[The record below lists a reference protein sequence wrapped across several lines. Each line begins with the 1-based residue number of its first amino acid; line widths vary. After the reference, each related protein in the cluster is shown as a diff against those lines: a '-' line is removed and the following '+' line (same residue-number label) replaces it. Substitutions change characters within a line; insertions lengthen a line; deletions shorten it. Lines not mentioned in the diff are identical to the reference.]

1 MDRCQRAD
9 YSIERRGYERDEPR
23 FELIFRKSKTR
34 SSTPSSYVYPVIPAG
49 HCFRF
54 DSTDEGG
61 GAIEKAVRTSMAAAR
76 DSGST
81 RGNPRIDRQRRA
93 AVDKQPRIPTYPALY
108 PKLKFDFPHWIFPLP
123 LLLEQAILPW
133 AWDEDRNVSDFQGE
147 DLRYSLSFSKIK
159 CEFVLIGSKLVSNR
173 CVILSISSFRVL
185 ISKNIV
191 LTCSAI

>member
-23 FELIFRKSKTR
+23 FELIFRKWKTR

-61 GAIEKAVRTSMAAAR
+61 GAIEKAVRTSMVAAR

-81 RGNPRIDRQRRA
+81 RGNPRPSNRSAKKSGRRQTTA
-93 AVDKQPRIPTYPALY
+93 DPHLPRSLPQIEIRFSSL
-108 PKLKFDFPHWIFPLP
+108 DFPSSSPPGTGHLTVGVG
-123 LLLEQAILPW
+123 
-133 AWDEDRNVSDFQGE
+133 R
-147 DLRYSLSFSKIK
+147 
-159 CEFVLIGSKLVSNR
+159 GSKRVRFSR
-173 CVILSISSFRVL
+173 GRFKILSLFL
-185 ISKNIV
+185 K
-191 LTCSAI
+191 

>member
-9 YSIERRGYERDEPR
+9 YSIERRGYECDEPR

-54 DSTDEGG
+54 DSTKGEGRSRKQLERRWRLHET
-61 GAIEKAVRTSMAAAR
+61 AEALEEIPVR
-76 DSGST
+76 
-81 RGNPRIDRQRRA
+81 RIDRQRRA

-108 PKLKFDFPHWIFPLP
+108 PKLKFDFPHWTFPLP

-147 DLRYSLSFSKIK
+147 DLRYSLSF
-159 CEFVLIGSKLVSNR
+159 
-173 CVILSISSFRVL
+173 
-185 ISKNIV
+185 
-191 LTCSAI
+191 